1 MNDSDP
7 EQTDSGADGPLRVLL
22 LGATGTIGRA
32 TLAELV
38 RRGYR
43 VTALVRPGTRA
54 SLGQPG
60 ADPGHLRLVEGDV
73 TATEDLAARTLAGE
87 RFEAV
92 VSCLASRSGAP
103 DDAWAIDYKA
113 HSDLLKRARAL
124 GIQHFVLLSALC
136 VQRPRLAFQ
145 RAKLAFEAEL
155 IQSGLTYSIVR
166 PTAFFKSLSGQVARV
181 KAGKPFLVFGNGRLT
196 ACKPISDADL
206 AAFMADCLEDAARH
220 NKILPVGG
228 PGPAIT
234 PLEQAEAL
242 FALLERPVS
251 VRYVPLALLRSISF
265 GLGLGGRFN
274 ANLRAKAELSRIGLY
289 YATESM
295 LVFDETRGVYDGDL
309 TPSFGSET
317 LFGHYRQL
325 IAGETETDLGAHA
338 VF

>member
-1 MNDSDP
+1 MNDIDH
-7 EQTDSGADGPLRVLL
+7 ERVEGGANGPLRVLL

-32 TLAELV
+32 TLGELV
-38 RRGYR
+38 RRGYL
-43 VTALVRPGTRA
+43 VTAIVRPGTRT
-54 SLGQPG
+54 SGLQPDGEPGQV
-60 ADPGHLRLVEGDV
+60 RFVEGDI
-73 TATEDLAARTLAGE
+73 TATDQLIERTLDDE
-87 RFEAV
+87 SFDAV
-92 VSCLASRSGAP
+92 VSCLASRSGVP
-103 DDAWAIDYKA
+103 DDAWAIDYKV
-113 HSDLLKRARAL
+113 HSDLLKHAPKL
-124 GIQHFVLLSALC
+124 GVEQFVLLSALC
-136 VQRPRLAFQ
+136 VQRSRLAFQ

-155 IQSGLTYSIVR
+155 IQSGMTYSIVR

-196 ACKPISDADL
+196 ACKPISDDDL
-206 AAFMADCLEDAARH
+206 AAYLTDCLEDAARH

-251 VRYVPLALLRSISF
+251 VRHVPLAVLRSICF
-265 GLGLGGRFN
+265 GLGLAGHLN
-274 ANLRAKAELSRIGLY
+274 AGMRAKAELARIGLY

-295 LVFDETRGVYDGDL
+295 LVFDETRGLYDADL
-309 TPSFGSET
+309 TPSFGSQT
-317 LFGHYRQL
+317 LFDHYRQL